1 MEKKK
6 ITLILAISLAF
17 FIVAGTLGVYGFN
30 TVKRTKTLQQA
41 EALVS
46 MEKYKDGIIIY
57 ENMLSKKY
65 NKSIA
70 DKRDLTIELM
80 ESKENHTKAMELFD
94 AGEYQKSIKFFS
106 RISKNDKKR
115 YGETSKTL
123 SSIEENIF
131 QEIRDE
137 FELGNEKDAIDR
149 LSDYIK
155 AVPTSVEAKNLKD
168 ELKFSMKE
176 AKKNEE
182 MKIEEAK
189 KMAEEEEKLN
199 AIECTAYSVD
209 DTYQTIIAK
218 NANLRVAPKLGAAV
232 ITTIPEGSEC
242 YVMETKVENAERFWC
257 KVECYDNSGEYYTGW
272 VSYNTMNYKY

>member
-6 ITLILAISLAF
+6 KIFILAISIAF
-17 FIVAGTLGVYGFN
+17 LVVAGTLGSYGVSTF
-30 TVKRTKTLQQA
+30 KKTKALEQA
-41 EALVS
+41 DALVS

-65 NKSIA
+65 NKAVA
-70 DKRDLTIELM
+70 DKRDLAIELM
-80 ESKENHTKAMELFD
+80 ESKENYKEAMELFD
-94 AGEYQKSIKFFS
+94 AGEYQKSIRFFS

-115 YGETSKTL
+115 YGETTKTL
-123 SSIEENIF
+123 KGIEENIF

-137 FELGNEKDAIDR
+137 FEVGNQDDAIDR
-149 LSDYIK
+149 LNNYIK

-168 ELKFSMKE
+168 ELKFSIKE
-176 AKKNEE
+176 AKKNQE
-182 MKIEEAK
+182 MKMEEAK
-189 KMAEEEEKLN
+189 KRAEEEEQLN
-199 AIECTAYSVD
+199 EIACTAYNVE

-218 NANLRVAPKLGAAV
+218 NANLRVAPKLDADV

-242 YVMETKVENAERFWC
+242 YVMETKVENSERFWC
-257 KVECYDNSGEYYTGW
+257 KVQCYDSYGESRTGW